1 MLNGAIEM
9 KGSSQ
14 DNLHSI
20 WAEISYPALRKNFQ
34 SVRAHISPST
44 RVMAVVKGNAYGHGA
59 VGVGS
64 FLEKEGADL
73 FGVARL
79 GEAEALRNGKTSRP
93 VLIFGI
99 TDPALAP
106 ALAAGGF
113 IQTVNSPAYAKELN
127 KAARAAGCRVKV
139 HLKVDTGMGRLGV
152 LPNQAGATSPVSEMI
167 ELLTSLDSLQ
177 LDGIYTHFA
186 RCDEKMLDSARAQLD
201 IYNSCIAEPAVK
213 AIRKQLSIHAA
224 NSAATMVLPAAHF
237 DIVRP
242 GIILYGLRPSAEMD
256 SSGFDLEP
264 VMSIKTRVSNIKRVP
279 KGFPLGY
286 GHTYITDKETVIATV
301 PVGYADGYPRLLSS
315 TGQMLVRGV
324 PAGIAG
330 RVCMDQLMLDV
341 GHIPGVE
348 VGDEVVVLG
357 RQGENEITADDLAR
371 LTETIN
377 YEVVARILPR
387 IPRIYID

>member
-1 MLNGAIEM
+1 M
-9 KGSSQ
+9 KSFNQ
-14 DNLHSI
+14 NNLHSI
-20 WAEISYPALRKNFQ
+20 WAEISCPALKKNFQ
-34 SVRAHISPST
+34 SVRSHIPPST
-44 RVMAVVKGNAYGHGA
+44 RIMAVVKGNAYGHGA
-59 VGVGS
+59 AGVAG

-79 GEAEALRNGKTSRP
+79 GEAEVLRNGKVSRP

-99 TDPALAP
+99 TDPGLAP

-113 IQTVNSPAYAKELN
+113 IQTVNSPSYAKELN
-127 KAARAAGCRVKV
+127 KAAKAAGCRVKV

-152 LPNQAGATSPVSEMI
+152 LPSRSGAASPVSEMI
-167 ELLTSLDSLQ
+167 ELLTSLDCLQ
-177 LDGIYTHFA
+177 LEGMYTHFA
-186 RCDEKMLDSARAQLD
+186 CCDEQILDSARAQLD
-201 IYNSCIAEPAVK
+201 AYNSCIAEPAVA
-213 AIRKQLSIHAA
+213 AIRKRISIHAA

-315 TGQMLVRGV
+315 AGQMLVKGIH
-324 PAGIAG
+324 AGIAG

-357 RQGENEITADDLAR
+357 RQGENEITADDLAQ
-371 LTETIN
+371 LTNTIN
-377 YEVVARILPR
+377 YEVVARLLPR
-387 IPRIYID
+387 IPRIYIN